1 YSTKSTEDQE
11 KNLISIHQNQV
22 SSKISIILT
31 NFALAIRIHE
41 ASVHWLF
48 PCIFIDVLK
57 KFTNFAPH

>member
-41 ASVHWLF
+41 LPFKELLCGFSWATTF
-48 PCIFIDVLK
+48 LK
-57 KFTNFAPH
+57 KHQK